1 MLWYARRRV
10 VRCWLVGSPPHL
22 CRPQMASERGA
33 INGYMVL
40 DAEEGKVISSG
51 TFTLNPLTTITW
63 AGFSTYNVRL
73 GARRVVCA

>member
-1 MLWYARRRV
+1 
-10 VRCWLVGSPPHL
+10 
-22 CRPQMASERGA
+22 MASERGA